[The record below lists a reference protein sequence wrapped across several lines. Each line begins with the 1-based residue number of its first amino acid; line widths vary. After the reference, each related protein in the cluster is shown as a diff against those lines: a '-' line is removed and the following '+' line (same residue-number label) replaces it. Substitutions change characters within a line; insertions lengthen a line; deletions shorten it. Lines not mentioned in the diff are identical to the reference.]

1 MKKIYSLAI
10 LFFITSSLSAQNPA
24 DYESRREAYID
35 TALLYPNSNFMS
47 LQAYRN
53 LPVTQQYLNDIFN
66 VMTTR
71 STIDFEIVKLIR
83 VLFLGDGSLDT
94 QILDALELVPYW
106 VNNFDTL
113 RGYWSENH
121 MIMWMSSDWLL
132 HESYGKEIDPNLE
145 QRLKHYLQV
154 KIDYG
159 YYEFFSA
166 NYYPFTLSGL
176 LNLVDFA
183 QDTEIKE
190 KAALAAERLLKE
202 LLLVTT
208 DKGVFYAASGRT
220 FPDRNNNF
228 YGQNAQHLVY
238 LLTGFG
244 VAPKGTSHG
253 GSFLATS
260 TLDVSNVIASYT
272 QEVDSLHYIG
282 HSIDSVRIIHQDLAY
297 VDRMMMQWS
306 SGCYFHPD
314 FALETAT
321 LITDSNMW
329 NHVDFT
335 DFRIISGLGP
345 QTIAT
350 LSQNNPSIS
359 VGTVNTGH
367 RYNIFKN
374 REIALTSMPDFW
386 KGNLGFQQAP
396 VVAAV
401 GTTGVLTFSGR
412 LGANGFSRPGSNFN
426 DHLPCVTQNR
436 NVALVMYR
444 PKEKIVFFGQ
454 TQPEVT
460 LYWHENQFDEEIVN
474 DNWVFGRQEDNYVA
488 VRRHCTDIVGG
499 FYQCNQLSGQT
510 WIIIVGNSH
519 MYNSFEDFIDLA
531 LEAESTFE
539 TSWFVEDGQIVYA
552 SSINFDGNVVS
563 YEWKDAE
570 NPLNISKAATEL
582 PALQVYPNP
591 SNHIFNVMA
600 DGPAIEN
607 ATVVVYN
614 YLGQKFFN
622 KQFNSFDATQIDATN
637 WSKGVY
643 FLEIKDGSNQTIAY
657 KKLIKN

>member
-1 MKKIYSLAI
+1 MKFLYSVLLI
-10 LFFITSSLSAQNPA
+10 FVTTSQIFAQNPT
-24 DYESRREAYID
+24 DYENRREAYID
-35 TALLYPNSNFMS
+35 TALLYPNSHIMN
-47 LQAYRN
+47 LEAYRN
-53 LPVTQQYLNDIFN
+53 LPVTQQYVNDIIS
-66 VMTTR
+66 VMLTK
-71 STIDFEIVKLIR
+71 STIDFDIVKLIR
-83 VLFLGDGSLDT
+83 VLFLGDGSLDS
-94 QILDALELVPYW
+94 QILTALEDVPFW

-132 HESYGKEIDPNLE
+132 HESYGKAIDANLE

-159 YYEFFSA
+159 FYEFFSA

-176 LNLVDFA
+176 LNLADFA

-244 VAPKGTSHG
+244 EAPKGTSHG

-260 TLDVSNVIASYT
+260 TLDISNVIASYA
-272 QEVDSLHYIG
+272 QEIDSLHYIG
-282 HSIDSVRIIHQDLAY
+282 HSIDSVRIIHGNLAY

-335 DFRIISGLGP
+335 DFRFVSGLGP

-350 LSQNNPSIS
+350 LSQNNQSIS

-386 KGNLGFQQAP
+386 KGSLGFQQAP

-401 GTTGVLTFSGR
+401 GTTGVLTFSGIP
-412 LGANGFSRPGSNFN
+412 GDNSFSRPGSSFN
-426 DHLPCVTQNR
+426 DHLPCVTQNK

-444 PKEKIVFFGQ
+444 PKEKIIFFGE

-474 DNWVFGRQEDNYVA
+474 GNWVFGRQDENYVA
-488 VRRHCTDIVGG
+488 VRRHCTDIANG

-519 MYNSFEDFIDLA
+519 MYNSFEEFTDLA

-539 TSWFVEDGQIVYA
+539 TSWYIEDGQVVYA
-552 SSINFDGNVVS
+552 SSINFDGNLVS
-563 YEWKDAE
+563 YEWKDE
-570 NPLNISKAATEL
+570 EDPLNIVAVKNEL
-582 PALQVYPNP
+582 PSLNVFPNP
-591 SNHIFNVMA
+591 TNGLLNVEA
-600 DGPAIEN
+600 GNGIEQN
-607 ATVVVYN
+607 VTLLVYN
-614 YLGQKFFN
+614 SMGQLIYEKKLAEFT
-622 KQFNSFDATQIDATN
+622 KEQIQTDN
-637 WSKGVY
+637 WSNGLY
-643 FLEIKDGSNQTIAY
+643 FVGIKTAESNEILL
-657 KKLIKN
+657 KKVIKN